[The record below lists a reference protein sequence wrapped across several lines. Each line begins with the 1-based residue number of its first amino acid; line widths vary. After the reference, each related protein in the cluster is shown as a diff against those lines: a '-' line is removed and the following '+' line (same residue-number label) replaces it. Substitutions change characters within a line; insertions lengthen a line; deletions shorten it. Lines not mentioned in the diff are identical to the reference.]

1 MKSDGAI
8 PSRAPVAIAVVLLI
22 GLVVAVTSPLWVFNL
37 FSRTGETWDVSG
49 AREIPGYAW
58 HDEPMSE
65 GAARQYGQS
74 EIQNG
79 TATAQDGR
87 TISVFFAKWETGKGA
102 DLSYGPHT
110 PDVCFTASGAKP
122 LPTEVRQQI
131 VTVGGRSIPFGR
143 RLYRSGGAEVLVY
156 FVHLLGGST
165 TLEVGRSIFTR
176 LALNFR
182 LRTDRRR
189 EQCYILVTT
198 PTQPSIEAADVAI
211 QRFIPLWLRVTPDA
225 AVREPTQ
232 P

>member
-1 MKSDGAI
+1 MFAAAG
-8 PSRAPVAIAVVLLI
+8 LFI
-22 GLVVAVTSPLWVFNL
+22 GLVVAVTSPLWVFDL
-37 FSRTGETWDVSG
+37 FARGGETWDVSG
-49 AREIPGYAW
+49 TRDIAGCKW

-79 TATAQDGR
+79 TAVAPDGR
-87 TISVFFAKWETGKGA
+87 AISVFFAKWETGKGA

-110 PDVCFTASGAKP
+110 PDVCFTASGAQP
-122 LPTEVRQQI
+122 LPTDVRQQTI
-131 VTVGGRSIPFGR
+131 QIGDRSIPFGR
-143 RLYRSGGAEVLVY
+143 RIYRIGGSETLVY

-165 TLEVGRSIFTR
+165 TLEVGRSILTR

-198 PTQPSIEAADVAI
+198 PTYPSIEAADEAL
-211 QRFIPLWLRVTPDA
+211 QAFIPRWLRITADH
-225 AVREPTQ
+225 RE
-232 P
+232 